1 MGLLD
6 QVLGAAMGGQGQQ
19 QQGGLAGVLAGLTGG
34 WGGGSGGALGGLGG
48 LAALLPVVAGMLG
61 NDNHQGGLGGLLE
74 KFNQAG
80 LGDVAKSWVGTGENA
95 PISGDQLSNVLGGD
109 MMGELAA
116 KLGMSQG
123 DAAGGLAQMLPG
135 LIDKLT
141 PQGQAPEGG
150 VGNSGDL
157 MGMLGGLLNQR

>member
-34 WGGGSGGALGGLGG
+34 SGGGSGGALGGLGG
-48 LAALLPVVAGMLG
+48 FAALLPVVAGMLG
-61 NDNHQGGLGGLLE
+61 NDNQQGGLGGLLE

-141 PQGQAPEGG
+141 PNGQAPEGG